1 MLILIMTTVRRYE
14 LAGCLETVL
23 KDKHGFCY
31 LWLLRT
37 SSTIPPMSLS
47 SMSAEMHA
55 LMGRWIS
62 ALFDSMG
69 ISDDLIQY
77 VYLGDMGLNSLII
90 VHCLA
95 CDSPSTSH
103 YDT

>member
-1 MLILIMTTVRRYE
+1 MTTVRRYE
-14 LAGCLETVL
+14 LAGCLDTVL
-23 KDKHGFCY
+23 KDRHGFCY

-77 VYLGDMGLNSLII
+77 VYPGDMGISSGLLS
-90 VHCLA
+90 VA
-95 CDSPSTSH
+95 STSLTTGISLYY